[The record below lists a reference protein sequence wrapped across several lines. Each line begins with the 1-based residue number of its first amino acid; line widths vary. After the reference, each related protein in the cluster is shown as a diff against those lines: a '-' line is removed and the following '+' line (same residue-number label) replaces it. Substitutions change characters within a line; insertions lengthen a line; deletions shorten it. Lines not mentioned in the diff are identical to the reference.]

1 MWSRQ
6 DRVMTPITNAER
18 RRILVVDDE
27 PDMTLLFKM
36 ALESDPLYDVYT
48 FNDPVAALSNFKT
61 GLYDLVIL
69 DIKMPEMDGFDLYQE
84 MKKIDS
90 KVKICFLTA
99 SEMYYEEFR
108 KEAYCALDK
117 DLFIRKPIENE
128 ELLNK
133 INQMISPHD

>member
-1 MWSRQ
+1 
-6 DRVMTPITNAER
+6 MTSNMNGEK

-27 PDMTLLFKM
+27 SDMTLLFKM
-36 ALESDPLYDVYT
+36 ALEADGLYNVDA
-48 FNDPVAALSNFKT
+48 FNDPKIALSNFKASF
-61 GLYDLVIL
+61 YDLVIL

-108 KEAYCALDK
+108 KEAYCTLNK
-117 DLFIRKPIENE
+117 EIFLRKPIGSF
-128 ELLNK
+128 K
-133 INQMISPHD
+133 

>member
-1 MWSRQ
+1 
-6 DRVMTPITNAER
+6 MTSITSADR

-36 ALESDPLYDVYT
+36 ALESDGLYDVYT
-48 FNDPVAALSNFKT
+48 FNDPMVALSNFKA
-61 GLYDLVIL
+61 GFYDLVL
-69 DIKMPEMDGFDLYQE
+69 VDIKMPEMDGLDLYEE
-84 MKKIDS
+84 MKKMDS

-108 KEAYCALDK
+108 KEAYSSLDK

-128 ELLNK
+128 ELLNI
-133 INQMISPHD
+133 INKMISGPD

>member
-1 MWSRQ
+1 MSG
-6 DRVMTPITNAER
+6 EK

-36 ALESDPLYDVYT
+36 TLESDGLYDVYT
-48 FNDPVAALSNFKT
+48 FNDPTIALSNFKA

-108 KEAYCALDK
+108 KEAYCSLDK
-117 DLFIRKPIENE
+117 DIFLRKPIENE

-133 INQMISPHD
+133 INKMISRHD